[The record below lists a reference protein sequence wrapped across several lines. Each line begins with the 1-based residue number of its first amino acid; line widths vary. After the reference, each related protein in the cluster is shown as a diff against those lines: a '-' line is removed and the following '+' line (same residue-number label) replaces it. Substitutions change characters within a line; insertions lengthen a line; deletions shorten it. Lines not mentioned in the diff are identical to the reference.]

1 MGSLTQGALPYVI
14 AKLSGD
20 KQWPLI
26 AQVDQS
32 YLAIKGFKFHGQKE
46 PNLSLLEFSFSW
58 GVAHRFGGFD
68 TAY

>member
-32 YLAIKGFKFHGQKE
+32 YLAIKGF
-46 PNLSLLEFSFSW
+46 
-58 GVAHRFGGFD
+58 
-68 TAY
+68 